1 MSTQLDLFGAAKV
14 KVDVEKPEPRTKIR
28 VGSRIAEV
36 NLGEKR
42 REALA
47 KFFALLEEL
56 EGKDIWLG
64 TCGGSGSHFWTR
76 NLKLER
82 LQVQKTDGVIVLWG
96 RKEASV
102 RIFTERVISLRE
114 QQYSGY
120 TLWLLDF
127 WNGFGEYPID
137 RYRPIG
143 YVSLEIVRFKD

>member
-1 MSTQLDLFGAAKV
+1 MTTQLRLFETAKV
-14 KVDVEKPEPRTKIR
+14 EVEKPEPKTKIR
-28 VGSRIAEV
+28 VGSRAAQV
-36 NLGEKR
+36 NLARKR

-47 KFFALLEEL
+47 KFLTLLKEL

-64 TCGGSGSHFWTR
+64 SYGGSGSHFWLG

-82 LQVQKTDGVIVLWG
+82 LQVQKMDGVIVLRG
-96 RKEASV
+96 RKEACV
-102 RIFTERVISLRE
+102 RIFTDQVVALRE

-137 RYRPIG
+137 RYKPPG
-143 YVSLEIVRFKD
+143 YVSLDIVRFKD